1 MRKGLSPM
9 PPRSRCS
16 CFSKC
21 VCSALQKFAGAVWEM
36 DWKNTQLALFFFSQ
50 SARRSREFKTVLCSR
65 NKALCKRH
73 SYPPLIWSGSQLQR
87 YASRVSSSHSAKA
100 VYMKEVDTTQKILIK
115 NMRAEMKIE
124 KKQLCV
130 LNTFAHMN

>member
-36 DWKNTQLALFFFSQ
+36 DWKNTQLALFFFLNPRAGQESLKLFCAAATKL
-50 SARRSREFKTVLCSR
+50 SANVTVIRHYYGAVRS
-65 NKALCKRH
+65 CKDM
-73 SYPPLIWSGSQLQR
+73 LL
-87 YASRVSSSHSAKA
+87 
-100 VYMKEVDTTQKILIK
+100 E
-115 NMRAEMKIE
+115 
-124 KKQLCV
+124 
-130 LNTFAHMN
+130 